1 MLLSKA
7 NSSCTFFFQISVLA
21 FLENRNP
28 DLGIACPTV
37 LFEHEE
43 RSHYSAVT
51 HATHMTVVSL
61 RKDTGPAQS
70 RWHVEGGRTT
80 ADQSAAFHTFLQ
92 SCHTCPCIAKANSHR
107 FSPEGSLQP
116 PTSQASKTEN
126 NPGAV
131 YSQAFC

>member
-1 MLLSKA
+1 ML
-7 NSSCTFFFQISVLA
+7 Q
-21 FLENRNP
+21 
-28 DLGIACPTV
+28 
-37 LFEHEE
+37 EE
-43 RSHYSAVT
+43 RLCCAAVLHVT
-51 HATHMTVVSL
+51 HLTVASVG
-61 RKDTGPAQS
+61 RDTGPARC

-80 ADQSAAFHTFLQ
+80 ADQSAAFRTFLQ

-116 PTSQASKTEN
+116 PTSQASKIEN